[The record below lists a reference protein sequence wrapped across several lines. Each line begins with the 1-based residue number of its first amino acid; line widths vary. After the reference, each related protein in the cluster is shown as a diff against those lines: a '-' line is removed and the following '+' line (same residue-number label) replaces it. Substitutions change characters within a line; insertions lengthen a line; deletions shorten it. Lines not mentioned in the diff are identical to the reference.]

1 VVSLRGIT
9 PDNFKY
15 VCETIAKICKIIVK
29 EDVILIKDGNVME
42 FGSVKEYLDHFKEHL
57 ELVKLKRLLRDES
70 DYSRELTFL
79 EAKLKFLNFMIAKK
93 RTNTEIIK
101 FLDEFETWISSR
113 LGKIE
118 LVKLSVEHIKQT
130 ETEIADL
137 KKKIIQVR
145 KEIKVQDK
153 IYKEVCKEVLK
164 LEKNKNKKIIN
175 SLFEPDN
182 SNGIEI
188 FQVEE
193 EEIEIKQEED
203 EI

>member
-1 VVSLRGIT
+1 M
-9 PDNFKY
+9 
-15 VCETIAKICKIIVK
+15 CKIIVK
-29 EDVILIKDGNVME
+29 EDVILIKDGKVME

-101 FLDEFETWISSR
+101 FLEDFENWISSR
-113 LGKIE
+113 LSKIE

-130 ETEIADL
+130 EIDIADL
-137 KKKIIQVR
+137 KKKIAQVR
-145 KEIKVQDK
+145 KEIKEQDK
-153 IYKEVCKEVLK
+153 IYKKVCKEVLK
-164 LEKNKNKKIIN
+164 LEKNKNKKIMN
-175 SLFEPDN
+175 SLFEPDH

-188 FQVEE
+188 FQIEEE
-193 EEIEIKQEED
+193 EEIEIKHEED

>member
-1 VVSLRGIT
+1 
-9 PDNFKY
+9 
-15 VCETIAKICKIIVK
+15 
-29 EDVILIKDGNVME
+29 
-42 FGSVKEYLDHFKEHL
+42 VKEYLDHFKEHL

-79 EAKLKFLNFMIAKK
+79 EAKLKFLNFMITKK
-93 RTNTEIIK
+93 RTNPEIIK
-101 FLDEFETWISSR
+101 FLDEFESWISSR

-130 ETEIADL
+130 ENEIAEL

-145 KEIKVQDK
+145 KEIKEQDK
-153 IYKEVCKEVLK
+153 IYKTMCKEVLK
-164 LEKNKNKKIIN
+164 LEKTRHKKIIN
-175 SLFEPDN
+175 SLFEPEQ